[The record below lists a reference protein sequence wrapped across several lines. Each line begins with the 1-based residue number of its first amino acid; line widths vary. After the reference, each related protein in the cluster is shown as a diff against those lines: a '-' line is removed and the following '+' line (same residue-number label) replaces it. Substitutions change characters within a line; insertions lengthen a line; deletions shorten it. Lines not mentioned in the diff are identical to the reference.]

1 MTIRFSD
8 ITGGGIPYGDDANR
22 PANPAL
28 GKLYSNGEASR
39 LELYTS
45 TGWQNIVQETP
56 GVVSISGVYNEASA
70 SNTVTVNGTNF
81 AAGAVTYAVGTN
93 GVDYQASSTTLNS
106 IVQLEATF
114 SGLSPLYEPYDIKVV
129 NPSNLYG
136 TLPGV
141 LYVNES
147 PIWSTAAGS
156 LGTFGSSVSVTTSSL
171 SVSDP
176 ESTTITYSS
185 PNLPVWLSL
194 NSSTGVLTGTSPTVS
209 SSTTYSF
216 SIIASDGANNIS
228 RNFSVTVNA
237 TPVITGG
244 TLASD
249 STYYYR
255 TFTANGNLVV
265 SNVSLTADILTVA
278 GGGGSSDHSGSDGGG
293 GGGGAGGLLYSSS
306 TSMPV
311 ASYTVTVGA
320 GGGNRSNG
328 ANTTVVGSSVSMA
341 AIGGGLGG
349 SYNNVNANSGGS
361 GGGQAGAMTTSHA
374 SGTVGQGNEGGHG
387 GQGSPD
393 YGGGGGGG
401 AGAAGGSTNTDAPG
415 VGGAGSSLYSSW
427 GVATSTGQ
435 NVGGTR
441 YYAGGGGG
449 GTRSSS
455 YASAFA
461 GAAGG
466 AGGGGTGAGNQ
477 NSNTPSNGSTNT
489 GGGAGGSSRNP
500 NIAATGGSGI
510 VIFRYLKS
518 AVGG

>member
-1 MTIRFSD
+1 MGISKLNPSA
-8 ITGGGIPYGDDANR
+8 GGIPFGNTAGR
-22 PANPAL
+22 PTAAT
-28 GKLYSNGEASR
+28 GKLYSNGETAR

-45 TGWQNIVQETP
+45 AGAWENIVQEVP
-56 GVVSISGVYNEASA
+56 GVSGISGTYNESTGSA
-70 SNTVTVNGTNF
+70 TITINGTNF
-81 AAGAVTYAVGTN
+81 VSGAVASAIGTN
-93 GVDYQASSTTLNS
+93 DVEVQASSTTYNS
-106 IVQLEATF
+106 LVQLTAVFT
-114 SGLSPLYEPYDIKVV
+114 GLSNAYEPYDVKVTS
-129 NPSNLYG
+129 PSNLFG
-136 TLPGV
+136 MLPDA
-141 LYVNES
+141 LYVNAS
-147 PIWSTAAGS
+147 PVWSTAAGS

-185 PNLPVWLSL
+185 SNLPVWLSL
-194 NSSTGVLTGTSPTVS
+194 NSSTGVLTGTSPTVTS

-228 RNFSVTVNA
+228 RSFSVTVNA
-237 TPVITGG
+237 TPIVTGG

-255 TFTANGNLVV
+255 TFTGSGTLSV

-278 GGGGSSDHSGSDGGG
+278 GGGGSSTHSGAD

-311 ASYTVTVGA
+311 ASYTVTIGG

-341 AIGGGLGG
+341 AIGGGAGG
-349 SYNNVNANSGGS
+349 SYSNFNANSGGS

-387 GQGSPD
+387 GQGTPE

-401 AGAAGGSTNTDAPG
+401 AGAAGGSTNTDTPG

-427 GVATSTGQ
+427 GAATSTGQ

-449 GTRSSS
+449 ATRSAS
-455 YASAFA
+455 YAAAFA
-461 GAAGG
+461 GGAGG

-477 NSNTPSNGSTNT
+477 NGNTPSNGLTNT
-489 GGGAGGSSRNP
+489 GGGAGGSSTNP
-500 NIAATGGSGI
+500 NITATGGSGI